1 MAVDIAATT
10 TAATGAQ
17 SFHPIRA
24 GSDAPVVPEARTP
37 DWLGSTVE
45 PAAEAGV
52 AAAGELLVT
61 AAATLRDCDNAARL
75 DADDLPGPVTSSKA
89 ATITR
94 EESVSRLSL
103 FKSLRMSAAP

>member
-24 GSDAPVVPEARTP
+24 GSDAPVAPEPRTP

-45 PAAEAGV
+45 PAAEA
-52 AAAGELLVT
+52 AGELLGP

-89 ATITR
+89 ATMTR